1 VGPGTLGSAFVSRS
15 RVTLWKDKT
24 VSSPRTAQVL
34 VTNDFD
40 NPANIKLTHR
50 SGNQPDEQM
59 EWVDVAFAETG
70 DPPLNVHFATG
81 FGSPLD
87 YWQVVVDVVAGPN
100 QGTWANDGWKECYLT
115 ADDDGRTLVFSV
127 SASNGLKLNMVSS
140 SCSATL
146 NRAASS

>member
-1 VGPGTLGSAFVSRS
+1 MKRFLVSA
-15 RVTLWKDKT
+15 
-24 VSSPRTAQVL
+24 PRTAQVL

-40 NPANIKLTHR
+40 NPVNIKLTHR
-50 SGNQPDEQM
+50 SGSQPDESI

-70 DPPLNVHFATG
+70 DEPLTVHFTTG

-100 QGTWANDGWKECYLT
+100 QGTWTNDGWKECYLT

-127 SASNGLKLNMVSS
+127 SASNGFKLNMVSTN
-140 SCSATL
+140 CSTTL
-146 NRAASS
+146 ARASVG